1 MAASER
7 AIKSL
12 KRVDGRWPSSRGRNE
27 GYPIPAAI
35 DMASSLPAGSSTPPP
50 RRPSAPNPK
59 RTGPGFRVRLAEVA
73 RGIPKSSV
81 QSAALWAAGDL
92 ICQRLEKK
100 DTVDM
105 WRLAVNATYG
115 AAILGPVGH
124 LWYEG
129 LDVFVKRRVS
139 GGGARMVAAKLACD
153 LAVFGPTHLACFLGW
168 SGFWS
173 NSEGNEGRP
182 GGVTNKQQGQATR
195 QQGNNKVGRG
205 GDKSNKS
212 EGNEMGGR
220 WRAALS
226 RARASIGEDFISGLV
241 VDTGFWAPIQTL
253 NFALVPVRRQLL
265 FVNCACVVDAALL
278 SWIASHPGELTR
290 MWENA
295 VGARKGT

>member
-1 MAASER
+1 M
-7 AIKSL
+7 
-12 KRVDGRWPSSRGRNE
+12 
-27 GYPIPAAI
+27 
-35 DMASSLPAGSSTPPP
+35 
-50 RRPSAPNPK
+50 
-59 RTGPGFRVRLAEVA
+59 RLAEVA
-73 RGIPKSSV
+73 KGIPKSSV

-100 DTVDM
+100 DTVDTR
-105 WRLAVNATYG
+105 RLAVNATYG

-129 LDVFVKRRVS
+129 LDVFVKRRVP

-173 NSEGNEGRP
+173 ISEGNEGRP
-182 GGVTNKQQGQATR
+182 GGVTKASGSNKGS
-195 QQGNNKVGRG
+195 NKVSDKVGRRG

-265 FVNCACVVDAALL
+265 FVNCACVADAALL

>member
-1 MAASER
+1 M
-7 AIKSL
+7 
-12 KRVDGRWPSSRGRNE
+12 
-27 GYPIPAAI
+27 
-35 DMASSLPAGSSTPPP
+35 
-50 RRPSAPNPK
+50 
-59 RTGPGFRVRLAEVA
+59 RLAEVA

-100 DTVDM
+100 DTVDTR
-105 WRLAVNATYG
+105 RLAVNATYG

-129 LDVFVKRRVS
+129 LDVFVKRRVP

-173 NSEGNEGRP
+173 SSEGNEGRP

>member
-7 AIKSL
+7 AIIIEARRRAVAVFSWA
-12 KRVDGRWPSSRGRNE
+12 KRRVSDPG
-27 GYPIPAAI
+27 AI

-50 RRPSAPNPK
+50 RQPNPK

-81 QSAALWAAGDL
+81 QSAVLWAAGDL

-100 DTVDM
+100 DTVDT
-105 WRLAVNATYG
+105 WRLAVNAMYG

-173 NSEGNEGRP
+173 APEGNEGRP
-182 GGVTNKQQGQATR
+182 GGVTKASGSNKGS
-195 QQGNNKVGRG
+195 NKVSDKVGRRG

-253 NFALVPVRRQLL
+253 NFALVPVRR
-265 FVNCACVVDAALL
+265 
-278 SWIASHPGELTR
+278 
-290 MWENA
+290 
-295 VGARKGT
+295 

>member
-1 MAASER
+1 M
-7 AIKSL
+7 
-12 KRVDGRWPSSRGRNE
+12 
-27 GYPIPAAI
+27 
-35 DMASSLPAGSSTPPP
+35 
-50 RRPSAPNPK
+50 
-59 RTGPGFRVRLAEVA
+59 RLAEMA

-100 DTVDM
+100 DTVDT

-129 LDVFVKRRVS
+129 LDVFVKRRVP

-173 NSEGNEGRP
+173 APEGNEGRP
-182 GGVTNKQQGQATR
+182 GGVTNS
-195 QQGNNKVGRG
+195 NKVGTRGGNKSRG
-205 GDKSNKS
+205 GDKS

>member
-7 AIKSL
+7 AIIKARRRAVAVFSWA
-12 KRVDGRWPSSRGRNE
+12 KRRVSDPG
-27 GYPIPAAI
+27 AI

-50 RRPSAPNPK
+50 RKPSAPNPK
-59 RTGPGFRVRLAEVA
+59 RTRPGFRVRLAEMA

-100 DTVDM
+100 DTVDTR
-105 WRLAVNATYG
+105 RLAVNATYG

-173 NSEGNEGRP
+173 APEGNEGRP
-182 GGVTNKQQGQATR
+182 GGVTNS
-195 QQGNNKVGRG
+195 NKVGTRGGNKSRG
-205 GDKSNKS
+205 GDKS

-226 RARASIGEDFISGLV
+226 RARASIGEDFISGLI
-241 VDTGFWAPIQTL
+241 VDTGFWAPVQTL
-253 NFALVPVRRQLL
+253 NFALVRSIGNFCLSTARAWRTRR
-265 FVNCACVVDAALL
+265 C
-278 SWIASHPGELTR
+278 SRGSRRTR
-290 MWENA
+290 
-295 VGARKGT
+295 VS

>member
-1 MAASER
+1 M
-7 AIKSL
+7 

-27 GYPIPAAI
+27 GYPIPGAI

-50 RRPSAPNPK
+50 RRPSAPNQK
-59 RTGPGFRVRLAEVA
+59 RTGPGLRVRLAEVA
-73 RGIPKSSV
+73 RGIPKSAV
-81 QSAALWAAGDL
+81 QSAVLWAAGDL

-100 DTVDM
+100 DTVDTR
-105 WRLAVNATYG
+105 RLAVNATYG

-205 GDKSNKS
+205 GDKS

-241 VDTGFWAPIQTL
+241 VDTGFWAPVQTL